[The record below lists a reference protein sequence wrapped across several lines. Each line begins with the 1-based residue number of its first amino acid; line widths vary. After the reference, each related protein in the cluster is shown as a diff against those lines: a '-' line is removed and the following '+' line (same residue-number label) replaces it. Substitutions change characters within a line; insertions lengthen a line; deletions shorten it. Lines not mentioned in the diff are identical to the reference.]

1 MSRFLALDPDARGL
15 FVLAGTVT
23 KAGPQVE
30 HAFALPA
37 GPDDARPLTPAGMAA
52 LGVKLKD
59 ALKQAGIAPA
69 PVLLVLG
76 RDRVIFKDVNYPPSS
91 PADEPAIV
99 RGQAGRDLVE
109 ALGDVLMDYTPLP
122 RRATSLNAESD
133 PLRQA
138 QVVIVRKDVVVGA
151 RELCDAA
158 GLRLAGVTPRPYALA
173 ASLPESPTG
182 GVQAVASVWDGGG
195 EFVVCRGL
203 EVLYA
208 RTLSPLAG
216 QSDAALAGELKRN
229 LTVYAGQ
236 RGAAAVEV
244 LYVAEVA
251 VHGAAG
257 RLADLLPLPVRPLDP
272 CAGSLTTAGVAD
284 ELRGRFAA
292 PLGLLWLRGH
302 GPVLPINFTVPR
314 QPKAAPTQVR
324 FKALVGG
331 LVAAAVVG
339 LLGVVGFLE
348 LQKADD
354 RIAGL
359 QSQKADLDAELKRSE
374 LDMKRLAAVDEFESR
389 QVVWLDELY
398 DLADRVPDVSKVSV
412 TLFDGDPALAAPK
425 LAPRPGQPA
434 PDPKLAK
441 LAPVARL
448 KISLRGADDK
458 AFQRAYDGFQ
468 ADKFYADTKK
478 TIQGDAGGKGQLFEL
493 QTNVLHR
500 PPADYLRRLGVT
512 FPTRTAP
519 PVDADPDAPPAGDDE
534 LPGGN

>member
-30 HAFALPA
+30 HALALPA

-52 LGVKLKD
+52 LGVRLKD

-91 PADEPAIV
+91 PADEPTIV

-109 ALGDVLMDYTPLP
+109 AAGDVLMDYTPLP
-122 RRATSLNAESD
+122 RRATSLNAEAD

-173 ASLPESPTG
+173 AVLPAG

-208 RTLSPLAG
+208 RSLSPLAG

-236 RGAAAVEV
+236 RHAAAVEV
-244 LYVAEVA
+244 LFVAEA
-251 VHGAAG
+251 ANAGAAG
-257 RLADLLPLPVRPLDP
+257 RLADLLPVPVRPLDP
-272 CAGSLTTAGVAD
+272 CAGSPAAAGVAD
-284 ELRGRFAA
+284 NLRGRFAA

-314 QPKAAPTQVR
+314 QPKAEPTRTR
-324 FKALVGG
+324 FKLAVGALVAVAVAAVIGG
-331 LVAAAVVG
+331 LG
-339 LLGVVGFLE
+339 LLE

-354 RIAGL
+354 RIAAL
-359 QSQKADLDAELKRSE
+359 QSQKSDIEAELKRSE
-374 LDMKRLAAVDEFESR
+374 LDMKRLAAVDEFEAR

-412 TLFDGDPALAAPK
+412 TLLDGDALTVPK
-425 LAPRPGQPA
+425 LALRPGQAA

-441 LAPVARL
+441 PAPVAKLTVNVR
-448 KISLRGADDK
+448 SVDDK
-458 AFQRAYDGFQ
+458 MVQRAYDGFQ
-468 ADKFYADTKK
+468 GDKFYADSKK
-478 TIQGDAGGKGQLFEL
+478 TTQGDAGGKGQAFLL
-493 QTNVLHR
+493 QTSVLHR
-500 PPADYLRRLGVT
+500 VAADYTRRLGVT
-512 FPTRTAP
+512 FPTRKPA
-519 PVDADPDAPPAGDDE
+519 PDAPPADDE

>member
-23 KAGPQVE
+23 AGGPKVE

-37 GPDDARPLTPAGMAA
+37 DPDDARPLTAAGMAA

-59 ALKQAGIAPA
+59 ALKQAGIPPA

-122 RRATSLNAESD
+122 RRATTLNAEAD

-173 ASLPESPTG
+173 AGLPASPTG
-182 GVQAVASVWDGGG
+182 GVQAVVSVWDGGG
-195 EFVVCRGL
+195 EFVVARGL

-216 QSDAALAGELKRN
+216 QSDTALAGELKRN

-236 RGAAAVEV
+236 RGSAAVEV
-244 LYVAEVA
+244 LYVAEA
-251 VHGAAG
+251 ANADTAG
-257 RLADLLPLPVRPLDP
+257 RLADLLPVPVRPLDP
-272 CAGSLTTAGVAD
+272 CASFPATAGVAD
-284 ELRGRFAA
+284 ELRGRFAT

-302 GPVLPINFTVPR
+302 GPVLPINFTAPR
-314 QPKAAPTQVR
+314 QPKAAPTRTRLKV
-324 FKALVGG
+324 LVGS
-331 LVAAAVVG
+331 LVGVAAVVVLGG
-339 LLGVVGFLE
+339 LGALE
-348 LQKADD
+348 LQAADD
-354 RIAGL
+354 RVATL
-359 QSQKADLDAELKRSE
+359 QARKADLEAELKRSE
-374 LDMKRLAAVDEFESR
+374 LDMKRLAAVDEFASR
-389 QVVWLDELY
+389 EVVWLDELY
-398 DLADRVPDVSKVSV
+398 DLADRVPDVAKVSV
-412 TLFDGDPALAAPK
+412 TLLDGDAITAPK
-425 LAPRPGQPA
+425 LAPRPGQVA

-441 LAPVARL
+441 PTPVAKL
-448 KISLRGADDK
+448 TVNLRSADDK
-458 AFQRAYDGFQ
+458 MVQRAYDGFQ
-468 ADKFYADTKK
+468 GDKFYADSKK
-478 TIQGDAGGKGQLFEL
+478 TTQGDAAGKGQAFVL

-500 PPADYLRRLGVT
+500 AAADYLRRLGVT

-519 PVDADPDAPPAGDDE
+519 LDDPDAPPAGDPE

>member
-1 MSRFLALDPDARGL
+1 MSRFLALDPDAHGL

-37 GPDDARPLTPAGMAA
+37 GPDDARPLTAAGMAA
-52 LGVKLKD
+52 LGGKLKD
-59 ALKQAGIAPA
+59 ALKRAGIAPA

-122 RRATSLNAESD
+122 RRATSLNAEAD

-138 QVVIVRKDVVVGA
+138 QVVIVRKDVVIGA

-173 ASLPESPTG
+173 AGLPASPTG
-182 GVQAVASVWDGGG
+182 GVQAVVSAWDGGG
-195 EFVVCRGL
+195 EFVVARGL

-244 LYVAEVA
+244 LYVTDAA
-251 VHGAAG
+251 NGGAAG
-257 RLADLLPLPVRPLDP
+257 RLADLLPVPVRPLDP
-272 CAGSLTTAGVAD
+272 CAASLETAGVAD

-314 QPKAAPTQVR
+314 QPKAEPTKTRLKVMVG
-324 FKALVGG
+324 ALVA
-331 LVAAAVVG
+331 VAAVVVLGG
-339 LLGVVGFLE
+339 LGALE
-348 LQKADD
+348 LQAADD

-359 QSQKADLDAELKRSE
+359 QAQKADLEAELKRSE
-374 LDMKRLAAVDEFESR
+374 LDMKRLAAVDEFAGRE
-389 QVVWLDELY
+389 VVWLDELY

-412 TLFDGDPALAAPK
+412 TLLDGDALTVPK
-425 LAPRPGQPA
+425 LAPRPGQVA

-448 KISLRGADDK
+448 KVSLRGADDK

-468 ADKFYADTKK
+468 ADRFYADTKK

-500 PPADYLRRLGVT
+500 PAADYLRRLGVT
-512 FPTRTAP
+512 FPTRAAP
-519 PVDADPDAPPAGDDE
+519 IDAPDAPPAGDDE

>member
-52 LGVKLKD
+52 LGAKLKD

-76 RDRVIFKDVNYPPSS
+76 RDRVIFKDVDYPPSS

-122 RRATSLNAESD
+122 RRATSPNAEAD

-173 ASLPESPTG
+173 AGLPPSPTG

-208 RTLSPLAG
+208 RTLSAAAH
-216 QSDAALAGELKRN
+216 QSDTALAGELKRN

-244 LYVAEVA
+244 LYVAEAGRGGV
-251 VHGAAG
+251 AG

-272 CAGSLTTAGVAD
+272 CVGNPATAGVAD
-284 ELRGRFAA
+284 ALRGRFAA

-314 QPKAAPTQVR
+314 QPKAEPTKTRSKV
-324 FKALVGG
+324 LVGG
-331 LVAAAVVG
+331 LVAAAVLAVVG
-339 LLGVVGFLE
+339 GLGFLE

-359 QSQKADLDAELKRSE
+359 QSRKADFEAELKRSE
-374 LDMKRLAAVDEFESR
+374 LDMKRLAAVDEFEAR

-398 DLADRVPDVSKVSV
+398 DLADRVPDVSKVTV
-412 TLFDGDPALAAPK
+412 TLFDGDPPSAASK
-425 LAPRPGQPA
+425 LAPRPGQA
-434 PDPKLAK
+434 ATDPKLAK

-448 KISLRGADDK
+448 KVSLRGADDK

-468 ADKFYADTKK
+468 ADRFYADTKK

-493 QTNVLHR
+493 QTNVLR
-500 PPADYLRRLGVT
+500 RSAADYLRQLSVA
-512 FPTRTAP
+512 FPTRKAP
-519 PVDADPDAPPAGDDE
+519 TDDPDAPPAGDDE

>member
-1 MSRFLALDPDARGL
+1 MSRFLALDPDAHGL

-37 GPDDARPLTPAGMAA
+37 GPDDARPLTVAGMAA

-122 RRATSLNAESD
+122 RRATSLNAELD

-173 ASLPESPTG
+173 AALPPSAGG
-182 GVQAVASVWDGGG
+182 GVQAVVSVWDGGG
-195 EFVVCRGL
+195 EFVVARGL

-208 RTLSPLAG
+208 RTLSPLAS
-216 QSDAALAGELKRN
+216 QSEAALTGELKRN
-229 LTVYAGQ
+229 LTVFAGQ
-236 RGAAAVEV
+236 RGASPVE
-244 LYVAEVA
+244 LLHVAESPRSGVA
-251 VHGAAG
+251 A
-257 RLADLLPLPVRPLDP
+257 RLAEALAVPVQSFDP
-272 CAGSLTTAGVAD
+272 CAGSPAGAGVAD
-284 ELRGRFAA
+284 AVRGRFAA
-292 PLGLLWLRGH
+292 PLGLLGLRGH
-302 GPVLPINFTVPR
+302 GPVLPINFTAPR
-314 QPKAAPTQVR
+314 QPTEAPTKTRLKVLVGALVAVAVI
-324 FKALVGG
+324 ALVGG
-331 LVAAAVVG
+331 FGYA
-339 LLGVVGFLE
+339 E
-348 LQKADD
+348 LQSADN
-354 RIAGL
+354 RIAEL
-359 QSQKADLDAELKRSE
+359 QSQKADLEAELKRSE
-374 LDMKRLAAVDEFESR
+374 LDMKRLAAVDEFEAR

-398 DLADRVPDVSKVSV
+398 DLADRVPDVTKVSV
-412 TLFDGDPALAAPK
+412 TLLDGDALTVPKAA
-425 LAPRPGQPA
+425 LRPGQVA
-434 PDPKLAK
+434 PDPKTVKPTPAAK
-441 LAPVARL
+441 LKV
-448 KISLRGADDK
+448 SLRSTNDK
-458 AFQRAYDGFQ
+458 MGRDFIDGFQ
-468 ADKFYADTKK
+468 ADKFYADIKPSIMADT
-478 TIQGDAGGKGQLFEL
+478 AGKGQLIEL

-500 PPADYLRRLGVT
+500 AATDYLRRLAVA
-512 FPTRTAP
+512 FPKSAVAP
-519 PVDADPDAPPAGDDE
+519 ADDE